1 MALPMPPDAPA
12 DMCGSSVRSL
22 KVTITPSLPPSLA
35 WAAAVGAGAAPAAR
49 VGEAT
54 APAVAAGAG
63 VGVSVVLV
71 HPASPIP
78 ARPSAAPRK
87 TRRRGKRPE
96 VQ

>member
-1 MALPMPPDAPA
+1 MLLPMPPAAPA

-22 KVTITPSLPPSLA
+22 KVTITPSLPPSFG

-49 VGEAT
+49 VGA
-54 APAVAAGAG
+54 AVAAAVAAGEV

-71 HPASPIP
+71 QP
-78 ARPSAAPRK
+78 ARPSPTRPAAAPRR
-87 TRRRGKRPE
+87 TRRRGMRPE